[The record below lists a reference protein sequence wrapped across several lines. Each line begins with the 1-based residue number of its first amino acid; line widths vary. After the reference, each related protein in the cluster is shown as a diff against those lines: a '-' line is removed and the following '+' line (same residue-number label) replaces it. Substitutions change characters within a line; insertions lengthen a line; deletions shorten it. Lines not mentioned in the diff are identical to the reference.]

1 MFRLFS
7 RKLSYKTALLVSL
20 VSVFVFAVIIIVMA
34 VLQKQM
40 MTEQLED
47 DMTQFSQTLY
57 MSIERPMIVGDDEGT
72 REEFKRLGESFSG
85 VSIYLTDYEGS
96 ITYSTDKSAER
107 KDVFEVLEREKI
119 AEMNRS
125 ALEEKFEDSALTTM
139 DDKDVFVRTM
149 SIENSPSCRH
159 CHGKAHDILGELVVV
174 QDVSG
179 SVGRMQAE
187 IFAIGGICAAA
198 LVLLVLA
205 LNLFFRKGVIA
216 PITHLSAASDQVA
229 GGDFNADFH
238 VKNKDELGKLAD
250 NLSMMVGQLK
260 QELGFSKG
268 ILSGMPLPFFVCDT
282 KENITSTNKPMLELM
297 GWEGK
302 LEEQKG
308 RGVGEFICNQGEIQG
323 YISQVLESGEPLY
336 GKQNT
341 LKTDSKEEKEV
352 QSEIAPLR
360 DLDGRMLGAFVV
372 MTDLT
377 DIKKQQKKIE
387 AQNQVIARA
396 AEEANEVSM
405 QVSSAAEELSSQI
418 EEANRGTENQRSM
431 TGDAA
436 TAMEEMNATVLE
448 VAKNASE
455 SAELADSTKEKAE
468 EGLRVVEEAISLINQ
483 VSRQANDLAE
493 NMKGL
498 ENQAEGIGNIITT
511 IEDIAD
517 QTNLLALNAAIEAAR
532 AGEAGRGFAVVA
544 DEVRKLAEKTMGATK
559 EVANYVGNIQESAQ
573 KNMANTEE
581 TVKII
586 EQGTEKSNSSGEVFK
601 EIVSMVEKTSDQVR
615 NIATASEQQSS
626 ASEEINNSTDQI
638 NRIAGEI
645 ADSMSQS
652 NEAVTTLADLAS
664 KLKKIIEDM
673 QK

>member
-7 RKLSYKTALLVSL
+7 RKLSYKTALLVSI
-20 VSVFVFAVIIIVMA
+20 VSVIVFAVIIVVMGI
-34 VLQKQM
+34 LQKDM
-40 MTEQLED
+40 MTEQLEK

-57 MSIERPMIVGDDEGT
+57 ISIERPMVVGDDEGT
-72 REEFKRLGESFSG
+72 RHEFKRLGKKFPS
-85 VSIYLTDYEGS
+85 VSIYLTDYKGN
-96 ITYSTDKSAER
+96 ITYSTNQDVER
-107 KDVFEVLEREKI
+107 KDILKVFENDKVTSMARASLEK
-119 AEMNRS
+119 
-125 ALEEKFEDSALTTM
+125 KTEDSVLTAINGS
-139 DDKDVFVRTM
+139 DVFVRTM
-149 SIENSPSCRH
+149 SIENSRSCHH
-159 CHGKAHDILGELVVV
+159 CHGSAHDILGEMMVV

-179 SVGRMQAE
+179 SVSRMRAE
-187 IFAIGGICAAA
+187 IYAIGGICVAA
-198 LVLLVLA
+198 LVLLVVA
-205 LNLFFRKGVIA
+205 LNLFFRRGVIG
-216 PITHLSAASDQVA
+216 PITHLSEASDQVMH
-229 GGDFNADFH
+229 GDFSADFH
-238 VKNKDELGKLAD
+238 VKNNDELGRLAD
-250 NLSMMVGQLK
+250 NLSNMIDKLK

-268 ILSGMPLPFFVCDT
+268 ILRGMPLPFFVCDT
-282 KENITSTNKPMLELM
+282 EEKITSTNKPMLDLL
-297 GWEGK
+297 G
-302 LEEQKG
+302 LE
-308 RGVGEFICNQGEIQG
+308 GEFEEYKGWQVSEFILNQADVETFASEVLRTGESVYGQ
-323 YISQVLESGEPLY
+323 QKTLETRSGE
-336 GKQNT
+336 NR
-341 LKTDSKEEKEV
+341 EV

-360 DLDGRMLGAFVV
+360 DLDGKMLGAFVV

-377 DIKKQQKKIE
+377 DIKEQQKRIE
-387 AQNQVIARA
+387 AQNEVIARA

-418 EEANRGTENQRSM
+418 EEATKGTENQRSM

-455 SAELADSTKEKAE
+455 SAETADATKEKAQ
-468 EGLRVVEEAISLINQ
+468 EGSRVVEEAISLINQ
-483 VSRQANDLAE
+483 VSTQANDLAE

-498 ENQAEGIGNIITT
+498 ESQAEGIGNIITT

-544 DEVRKLAEKTMGATK
+544 DEVRKLAEKTMSATK
-559 EVANYVGNIQESAQ
+559 EVANYVGSIQDSAQ
-573 KNMANTEE
+573 KNMSNTEE

-586 EQGTEKSNSSGEVFK
+586 EQGTEKSNASGRVFQ
-601 EIVSMVEKTSDQVR
+601 EIVTMVEKTSDQVR

-652 NEAVTTLADLAS
+652 HEAVSTLADLAS
-664 KLKKIIEDM
+664 RLKKIIEDM

>member
-7 RKLSYKTALLVSL
+7 RKLSYKTALLVSI
-20 VSVFVFAVIIIVMA
+20 VSVIVFAVIIVVMA
-34 VLQKQM
+34 ILQKDM
-40 MTEQLED
+40 MAEQLEK

-57 MSIERPMIVGDDEGT
+57 ISIERPMVVGDDEGT
-72 REEFKRLGESFSG
+72 RHEFERLGKKFPS
-85 VSIYLTDYEGS
+85 VSIYLTDYKGD
-96 ITYSTDKSAER
+96 ITYSTNQDVER
-107 KDVFEVLEREKI
+107 KDILKVFENDKVTNMARASLEK
-119 AEMNRS
+119 
-125 ALEEKFEDSALTTM
+125 KTEDCVLTTM
-139 DDKDVFVRTM
+139 QENDVFVRTM
-149 SIENSPSCRH
+149 SIENSPSCHH
-159 CHGKAHDILGELVVV
+159 CHGSAHDILGEMMVV

-179 SVGRMQAE
+179 SVSRMRAE
-187 IFAIGGICAAA
+187 IYAIGGICVAA
-198 LVLLVLA
+198 LVLLVVA
-205 LNLFFRKGVIA
+205 LNLFFRRGVIG
-216 PITHLSAASDQVA
+216 PITHLSEASDQVMH
-229 GGDFNADFH
+229 GDFSADFH
-238 VKNKDELGKLAD
+238 VKNNDELGRLAD
-250 NLSMMVGQLK
+250 NLSNMIDKLK

-268 ILSGMPLPFFVCDT
+268 ILRGMPLPFFVCDT
-282 KENITSTNKPMLELM
+282 EEKITSTNKAMLDLL
-297 GWEGK
+297 G
-302 LEEQKG
+302 LE
-308 RGVGEFICNQGEIQG
+308 GEFEAYKGWQVSEFILNQADVETFA
-323 YISQVLESGEPLY
+323 SEVLRTGEPVY
-336 GKQNT
+336 GQQKT
-341 LKTDSKEEKEV
+341 LETRDGDKKEV

-360 DLDGRMLGAFVV
+360 DLDGKMLGAFVV

-377 DIKKQQKKIE
+377 DIKEQQKRIE
-387 AQNQVIARA
+387 AQNEVIARA

-418 EEANRGTENQRSM
+418 EEATKGTENQRSM

-455 SAELADSTKEKAE
+455 SAETADATKDKAQ
-468 EGLRVVEEAISLINQ
+468 EGAQVVEEAISLINQ
-483 VSRQANDLAE
+483 VSTQANDLAE

-498 ENQAEGIGNIITT
+498 ESQAEGIGNIITT

-544 DEVRKLAEKTMGATK
+544 DEVRKLAEKTMSATK
-559 EVANYVGNIQESAQ
+559 EVANYVGSIQDSAQ
-573 KNMANTEE
+573 KNMSNTEE

-586 EQGTEKSNSSGEVFK
+586 EQGTEKSNASGQVFQ
-601 EIVSMVEKTSDQVR
+601 EIVTMVEKTSDQVR

-652 NEAVTTLADLAS
+652 NEAVNTLADLAS
-664 KLKKIIEDM
+664 RLKKIIEDM